1 MKANKNKVL
10 ATLFNH
16 RGTEIDD
23 RDGRR
28 YSINDSQIFGIL
40 MSFFKVNLLFKNSVS
55 PCLCG

>member
-28 YSINDSQIFGIL
+28 YSINDSQILGIL

-55 PCLCG
+55 P